1 MPPPEGTLRSWLVC
15 ELHRRSPKYQG
26 TEKKRKMNKL
36 GVTKRGTVVAVI
48 LAGVLILASYTVK
61 QDRVLAR
68 INIPFAFS
76 VEGQQ
81 FRAGDYEL
89 REIGPN
95 IVGLQN
101 RATKKGVILP
111 SPSPGAVASGD
122 GRMIF
127 HVYNTDH
134 FLAGVAAPSYEISL
148 PESNSEKQVEASVA
162 TMRTVAVQVRH

>member
-1 MPPPEGTLRSWLVC
+1 M
-15 ELHRRSPKYQG
+15 
-26 TEKKRKMNKL
+26 EKERKMNKL
-36 GVTKRGTVVAVI
+36 RVRNGTVVAFI
-48 LAGVLILASYTVK
+48 LAIVLTLASFAATAGS

-89 REIGPN
+89 RQIGAN
-95 IVGLQN
+95 IVGLEN
-101 RATKKGVILP
+101 RATKHGVILP
-111 SPSPGAVASGD
+111 SRTSGSASGD

-134 FLAGVAAPSYEISL
+134 FLASVAAPAYEISL
-148 PESNSEKQVEASVA
+148 PKSDSEKQVEASVA